1 MRLRMGRGERIY
13 PDYVFGA
20 KTARGEE
27 QADMVLEAKFTIS
40 GEKALQE
47 TYLQAVSYAY
57 RLRAKVVLLASREGL
72 WLYGQKR
79 GSFSLEHVSF
89 YTWDKLQHPD
99 TLFQLRQARVK
110 PPR

>member
-1 MRLRMGRGERIY
+1 M
-13 PDYVFGA
+13 FGA
-20 KTARGEE
+20 EIKRGEE
-27 QADMVLEAKFTIS
+27 RAEMVPEAKFTIP

-89 YTWDKLQHPD
+89 YTWDRLQHPD
-99 TLFQLRQARVK
+99 TLFQLRQGLVK
-110 PPR
+110 PRR